1 MDLLAGYS
9 PRPGLSSLTNVFR
22 HVCVTNMFAA
32 LDTSTVTCHNG
43 AVEGFYEE
51 FGRRLRAAR
60 GKVSQAELGRRV
72 GLSRASIVNVEAG
85 RQRVSLHMLQ
95 AFADALTVSPES
107 LLPVSTGEGGLVR
120 PELVSRL
127 EPEDRRLVETVVE
140 RAKVARKEEID
151 VTPREAG

>member
-1 MDLLAGYS
+1 
-9 PRPGLSSLTNVFR
+9 
-22 HVCVTNMFAA
+22 MFAA
-32 LDTSTVTCHNG
+32 LDTSTVTCHNS

-60 GKVSQAELGRRV
+60 GKMSQAELGRRV

-85 RQRVSLHMLQ
+85 RQRVPLHMLQ

-140 RAKVARKEEID
+140 RAKVAMKEDID
-151 VTPREAG
+151 VSAREAG